1 MTLTGHAAQQHPDV
15 DSLKPVTIQ
24 IATHTVSADRYGDQ
38 QRETTGAERADVLG
52 IVDSET
58 GTYRS
63 VSNAVT
69 EKDRRSLGLRRNG
82 RPRRRVSG
90 NKP

>member
-1 MTLTGHAAQQHPDV
+1 MTLTGQAAQQHPDV
-15 DSLKPVTIQ
+15 DTLKPVTI
-24 IATHTVSADRYGDQ
+24 AVASHSVAPDSFGDQ
-38 QRETTGAERADVLG
+38 QRQSAGAERADVLG
-52 IVDSET
+52 IVDPDT

-82 RPRRRVSG
+82 RPRRQR
-90 NKP
+90 